1 MAPNYMAVDS
11 QIWVFC
17 ACNCGGSSRD
27 RTENLLIKSKLLFV
41 HRRVQQSTAGTILR
55 LKVNTVPTGHK
66 LIVAFWAPF
75 AAIKN
80 ETYHLTK
87 PQRFEFV
94 WGLW

>member
-27 RTENLLIKSKLLFV
+27 RTENLLIKNKLLSV

-55 LKVNTVPTGHK
+55 LKAKTVPTGQK
-66 LIVAFWAPF
+66 
-75 AAIKN
+75 
-80 ETYHLTK
+80 
-87 PQRFEFV
+87 
-94 WGLW
+94 